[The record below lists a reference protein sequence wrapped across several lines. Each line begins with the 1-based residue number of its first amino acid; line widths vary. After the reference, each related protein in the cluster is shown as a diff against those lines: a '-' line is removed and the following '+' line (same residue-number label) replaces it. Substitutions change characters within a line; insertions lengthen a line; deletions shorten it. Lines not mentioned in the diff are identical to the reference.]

1 MDVNVDAAG
10 SDNLTFPG
18 DHFCSR
24 SDNNVYIR
32 LNIGIASFAD
42 SSNPTVLNSD
52 IGFHNSPVIENQCV
66 GYHRVHGAIAAGTLR
81 LTHPVADDLPASEFH
96 FLSVGGEVLLH
107 LDDQVRVGKAHLVP
121 DRWAKHLRVGGT
133 IHFVRHFSASSV
145 IFGNAPI
152 TAWLNP

>member
-66 GYHRVHGAIAAGTLR
+66 VYHRVHAAIAAGKLR
-81 LTHPVADDLPASEFH
+81 LTHPPPDGLRAPQFPLLPA
-96 FLSVGGEVLLH
+96 
-107 LDDQVRVGKAHLVP
+107 R
-121 DRWAKHLRVGGT
+121 
-133 IHFVRHFSASSV
+133 
-145 IFGNAPI
+145 
-152 TAWLNP
+152 